1 MKIDLVLF
9 YENGSDLEYL
19 NKLSTYTKVPL
30 IADPCNEEKLR

>member
-19 NKLSTYTKVPL
+19 NRLSAYVGMPL
-30 IADPCNEEKLR
+30 IADTYDEEKLK